1 MTFSSNF
8 WEFLWLIVSTFF
20 FIAYLVVLFQII
32 VDLFRDRQLGGVGK
46 AIWVVFLIIFPLITA
61 LIYLIVRG
69 GGMADRQM
77 RQMNEAREEA
87 DAYIKRV
94 AGTSAADQI
103 ASAKALLDQGTISQ
117 TEFEKLKAK
126 ALS

>member
-1 MTFSSNF
+1 MSFSSNF

-32 VDLFRDRQLGGVGK
+32 IDLFRDRNLGGFAK
-46 AIWVVFLIIFPLITA
+46 AIWVIFLIIFPLITA
-61 LIYLIVRG
+61 LVYLIVRG
-69 GGMADRQM
+69 GGMADRQV
-77 RQMNEAREEA
+77 RQVNEAREEA

-94 AGTSAADQI
+94 AGTNAADQI
-103 ASAKALLDQGTISQ
+103 ASAKRLLDEGTI
-117 TEFEKLKAK
+117 TREEFDKLKAR

>member
-32 VDLFRDRQLGGVGK
+32 VDLFRDRSLGGFAK
-46 AIWVVFLIIFPLITA
+46 AIWVIFLIVFPLITA
-61 LIYLIVRG
+61 LVYLIARG
-69 GGMADRQM
+69 GGMADRQS
-77 RQMNEAREEA
+77 QQVNEAREEA

-94 AGTSAADQI
+94 AGTNAADQI
-103 ASAKALLDQGTISQ
+103 ASAKRLLDEGTISKA
-117 TEFEKLKAK
+117 EFDQLKAR
-126 ALS
+126 ALG

>member
-1 MTFSSNF
+1 MSFSSSF
-8 WEFLWLIVSTFF
+8 WEYLWLIVSTFF

-32 VDLFRDRQLGGVGK
+32 IDLFRDRSLGGFAK
-46 AIWVVFLIIFPLITA
+46 AIWVIFLIVLPLITA
-61 LIYLIVRG
+61 LVYLIVRG
-69 GGMADRQM
+69 GGMADRQN
-77 RQMNEAREEA
+77 QQVNEARQEA

-103 ASAKALLDQGTISQ
+103 ASAKALLDQGTITQ
-117 TEFEKLKAK
+117 AEFDKLKAK

>member
-32 VDLFRDRQLGGVGK
+32 VDLFRDRALGGFAK
-46 AIWVVFLIIFPLITA
+46 AIWVIFLIVLPLLTA
-61 LIYLIVRG
+61 LVYLIVRG
-69 GGMADRQM
+69 GGMADRQS
-77 RQMNEAREEA
+77 QQVNAAREEA

-94 AGTSAADQI
+94 AGTNAADQI
-103 ASAKALLDQGTISQ
+103 ASAKVLLDQGTITQ
-117 TEFEKLKAK
+117 AEFEKLKAK
-126 ALS
+126 ALA

>member
-32 VDLFRDRQLGGVGK
+32 VDLFRDRSLGGFAK
-46 AIWVVFLIIFPLITA
+46 AIWVIFLIVFPLITA
-61 LIYLIVRG
+61 LVYLIARG
-69 GGMADRQM
+69 GGMADRQS
-77 RQMNEAREEA
+77 QQVNEAREEA

-94 AGTSAADQI
+94 AGTNAADQI
-103 ASAKALLDQGTISQ
+103 ASAKVLLDQGTITQ
-117 TEFEKLKAK
+117 AEFEKLKAK
-126 ALS
+126 ALA

>member
-1 MTFSSNF
+1 MSFSSSF
-8 WEFLWLIVSTFF
+8 WEYLWLIVSTFF

-32 VDLFRDRQLGGVGK
+32 IDLFRDRSLGGFAK
-46 AIWVVFLIIFPLITA
+46 AIWVIFLIVLPLITA
-61 LIYLIVRG
+61 LVYLIVRG
-69 GGMADRQM
+69 GGMADRQN
-77 RQMNEAREEA
+77 QQVNEARQEA

-103 ASAKALLDQGTISQ
+103 ASAKALLDQGTITQ
-117 TEFEKLKAK
+117 AEFEKLKAK